1 MTRLPLPSG
10 SPAQDPRAF
19 DAFHDQAEAW
29 RPAMEA
35 LVRAK
40 GWTGDWRAAGEGT
53 VLVAL
58 LGDAQVLKLF
68 PPFLADHAHF
78 EQGLLQRL
86 QGQLSLPTPTLLAQG
101 EQDGWRWTRMTQL
114 PGQLLL
120 TRWPH
125 MTETQRLTLLQ
136 RLGEL
141 AREVH
146 ALPVG
151 DQAERAPAWADFLA
165 RQRAQCV
172 ARQQRTGLPAHFLA
186 QLPAFLDGPL
196 PAEGA
201 PDVLLTGEY
210 TPMNLLVDAHD
221 ALSGMFDFGDGLVGL
236 PAYDWL
242 GPLCF
247 LCSGVPARV
256 QAWFDG
262 LQQPVPADPVPLLRL
277 MLLHRYSHLPFQL
290 ASLPGWERLP
300 TLTALAHRLLGD
312 TPCAP

>member
-1 MTRLPLPSG
+1 M
-10 SPAQDPRAF
+10 D
-19 DAFHDQAEAW
+19 
-29 RPAMEA
+29 A
-35 LVRAK
+35 LVRAQ
-40 GWTGDWRAAGEGT
+40 GWRGAWRAAGAGT

-58 LGDAQVLKLF
+58 LGDAQVIKLF

-78 EQGLLQRL
+78 EQGLLARL
-86 QGQLSLPTPTLLAQG
+86 HGQISVPTPKLLAQG
-101 EQDGWRWTRMTQL
+101 EHQGWRWTRMTQL

-120 TRWPH
+120 QRWPQ
-125 MTETQRLTLLQ
+125 MVEAQRLALLR
-136 RLGEL
+136 RLGAL

-151 DQAERAPAWADFLA
+151 EQAERAPAWPDFLA

-172 ARQQRTGLPAHFLA
+172 DRHTRTDLPAHFLA

-196 PAEGA
+196 PMEGA

-210 TPMNLLVDAHD
+210 TPMNLLVDDDD
-221 ALSGMFDFGDGLVGL
+221 ALCGMFDFGDGLVGP

-247 LCSGVPARV
+247 LGGGVAARV

-262 LQQPVPADPVPLLRL
+262 LQQPLPTDPVPLLRL
-277 MLLHRYSHLPFQL
+277 LLLHRYSHLPIQL
-290 ASLPGWERLP
+290 AHLPGWQQAPTLERL
-300 TLTALAHRLLGD
+300 AHAWIGRRR
-312 TPCAP
+312 

>member
-1 MTRLPLPSG
+1 MTADRLPTDDRAL
-10 SPAQDPRAF
+10 QPRAF
-19 DAFHDQAEAW
+19 ETFHDAPQAW
-29 RPAMEA
+29 QPAMEA
-35 LVRAK
+35 LVRSQ

-58 LGDAQVLKLF
+58 LGDAQVIKLF

-86 QGQLSLPTPTLLAQG
+86 QGRLSLPTPALLAQG
-101 EQDGWRWTRMTQL
+101 EQAGWRWTRMTQL

-120 TRWPH
+120 TRWPL
-125 MTETQRLTLLQ
+125 MTEAQRLALLR
-136 RLGEL
+136 RLGAL

-151 DQAERAPAWADFLA
+151 EQAERAPAWQDFVA
-165 RQRAQCV
+165 RQRAQCA
-172 ARQQRTGLPAHFLA
+172 ARQERTGLPAHFLA
-186 QLPAFLDGPL
+186 QLTAFMEGPL

-210 TPMNLLVDAHD
+210 TPMNLLVDEHG
-221 ALSGMFDFGDGLVGL
+221 ALSGMFDYGDGLVGN
-236 PAYDWL
+236 PSYDWL

-247 LCSGVPARV
+247 LCSGVAARV

-262 LQQPVPADPVPLLRL
+262 LQQPLPADPVPLLRL
-277 MLLHRYSHLPFQL
+277 MLLHRYSHLPIQL
-290 ASLPGWERLP
+290 AGLPGWQDEPTLERL
-300 TLTALAHRLLGD
+300 AQRLIGQ
-312 TPCAP
+312 

>member
-1 MTRLPLPSG
+1 MNEISAWPTSID
-10 SPAQDPRAF
+10 ATAF
-19 DAFHDQAEAW
+19 DALHDQPEAW

-35 LVRAK
+35 LVRAQ

-78 EQGLLQRL
+78 EQGLLHRL

-125 MTETQRLTLLQ
+125 MTEPQRLTLLQ

-151 DQAERAPAWADFLA
+151 DQAERAPAWADFLT

-210 TPMNLLVDAHD
+210 TPMNLLVDEHD
-221 ALSGMFDFGDGLVGL
+221 ALAGMFDFGDGLVGL

-262 LQQPVPADPVPLLRL
+262 LQQPVPADPGPLLRL

-290 ASLPGWERLP
+290 ASLPGWQDEPTLARLAERLVG
-300 TLTALAHRLLGD
+300 R
-312 TPCAP
+312 